1 MNAGLDFRQAAKK
14 NRNEVFLPCILDSM
28 KEEGQ
33 VRVENA
39 RRGVNLRRRM
49 SYYLEDS
56 SNPIISQTL
65 DDMSEEGKARRYDN
79 SEMFTFQ
86 ETRYSTTWRRPAVS
100 LPYLRV
106 RRSSTSSTK

>member
-1 MNAGLDFRQAAKK
+1 
-14 NRNEVFLPCILDSM
+14 M

-65 DDMSEEGKARRYDN
+65 DDIEEGKG
-79 SEMFTFQ
+79 
-86 ETRYSTTWRRPAVS
+86 
-100 LPYLRV
+100 
-106 RRSSTSSTK
+106 KKI